1 MRRIKLAGDCVEVSA
16 NGSAGGVD
24 LSLPVTLS
32 DVD

>member
-1 MRRIKLAGDCVEVSA
+1 MRRISPAADCALASA
-16 NGSAGGVD
+16 SGSAGGVG

>member
-1 MRRIKLAGDCVEVSA
+1 MRRINPAGDCGETSD

>member
-1 MRRIKLAGDCVEVSA
+1 MRRISPAGDCALVSV